1 MLEKRRSKRI
11 PIDIRLS
18 ICDLY
23 KQDAS
28 GIHHLEVPIE
38 LTNISEH
45 GVGFL
50 SECILPMQYHFHA
63 CLQLGASPGYLVKL
77 KIIRCSM
84 LEHGQFAYGCEFV
97 ELEESFQASIRQHIR
112 STE

>member
-1 MLEKRRSKRI
+1 MLEKQRSKRI
-11 PIDIRLS
+11 HTDIRLS

-45 GVGFL
+45 SVGL
-50 SECILPMQYHFHA
+50 ISECILPMQCFHA
-63 CLQLGASPGYLVKL
+63 CLDLGAVPEFLIKL
-77 KIIRCSM
+77 KVTHCSM
-84 LEHGQFAYGCEFV
+84 LEHARYAYVCEFV
-97 ELEESFQASIRQHIR
+97 ELEDSFRTSIRNHMCSR
-112 STE
+112 E